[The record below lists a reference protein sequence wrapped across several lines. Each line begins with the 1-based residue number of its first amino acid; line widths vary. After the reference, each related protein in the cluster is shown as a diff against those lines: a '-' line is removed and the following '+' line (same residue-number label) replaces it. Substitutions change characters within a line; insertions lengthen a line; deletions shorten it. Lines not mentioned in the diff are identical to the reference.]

1 MNIEKIRSRKALK
14 FLGLLVSAMVI
25 AGVSA
30 QVYSYMFITGTA
42 EVTTTGL
49 RWVEGL
55 DAPNSTVISGSTV
68 SNLNLTTNEGN
79 PRNYTDCLRIQN
91 LDATEDHNFML
102 NVTYSSGNTSNWQKF
117 NLMLFNATSGGTKQA
132 ELDILTQTANV
143 TGLTIPGG
151 QTWGVLFELVPIAN
165 PIANQPIAF
174 TIQLTYESAV

>member
-55 DAPNSTVISGSTV
+55 DAPNSTTISGSTV

-91 LDATEDHNFML
+91 LDPGEDHNFFL
-102 NVTYSSGNTSNWQKF
+102 NVTTSTGNTSNWQAF
-117 NLMLFNATSGGTKQA
+117 NLMLFNATTGGTKQA
-132 ELDILTQTANV
+132 ELDLLIQGESV
-143 TGLTIPGG
+143 GGLTIPGG
-151 QTWGVLFELVPIAN
+151 ETWGVLFELVPISN
-165 PIANQPIAF
+165 PATGQQIAF
-174 TIQLTYESAV
+174 AVKLTYESAV